1 MNFTREPIIETVITP
16 KEGFRLVLRNIN
28 GISEKEYSVESIEV
42 VSLGGAFFF
51 RSMEAAQAFLLPVS
65 DYEVLETRELQT
77 VLKKP
82 KIEKSIKIGGGSNEK
97 RSKVAPENQGEKA
110 SEERSRKKA
119 PRRRPSPVKKEH
131 LEEMESKQS
140 ELRALLSPPTSLIS
154 EHIDRYK
161 ECLAVEENFPSEEFT
176 NETDDAGLK
185 ETHKGSLT
193 ETEIEKEERSVDIKD
208 KAPTIPQAED

>member
-42 VSLGGAFFF
+42 VSLRGAFFF
-51 RSMEAAQAFLLPVS
+51 RSMETAQAFLLPVG

-82 KIEKSIKIGGGSNEK
+82 KIEKSIKIGGGSIEK
-97 RSKVAPENQGEKA
+97 RSKASPENQEEKV

-119 PRRRPSPVKKEH
+119 SRRRSSPVKKEH
-131 LEEMESKQS
+131 VEEIESKQS
-140 ELRALLSPPTSLIS
+140 ERRALLSPPTSLIS

-161 ECLAVEENFPSEEFT
+161 ECLVSEEELSSEEFAG
-176 NETDDAGLK
+176 ETADTSLE
-185 ETHKGSLT
+185 ETHKDSFT
-193 ETEIEKEERSVDIKD
+193 ETEKEERSVEIKD
-208 KAPTIPQAED
+208 KAPTFPQAED